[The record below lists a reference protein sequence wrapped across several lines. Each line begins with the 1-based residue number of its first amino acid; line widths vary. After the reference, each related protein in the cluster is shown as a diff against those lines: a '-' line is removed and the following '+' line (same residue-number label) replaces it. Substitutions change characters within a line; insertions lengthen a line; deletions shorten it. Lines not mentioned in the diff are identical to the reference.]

1 MRIRIHLTAGL
12 ILTLFPVFLA
22 AQAVKDG
29 TPVPGRVD
37 STVQAYC
44 ASWGAQSATQ
54 RAHLLASVWT
64 DATTYSDATPRV
76 LVGVQGLMTAMEDF
90 QKRRPGARFRCSNV
104 QIHHN
109 VFRFTWQMVDANEK
123 IQLTGMDFGELDPS
137 GRILRLVGFFGPP
150 PEVAP

>member
-1 MRIRIHLTAGL
+1 MRVRIHVAAALV
-12 ILTLFPVFLA
+12 LTLSPVILA
-22 AQAVKDG
+22 AQAVKDDA
-29 TPVPGRVD
+29 PVQARVD

-54 RAHLLASVWT
+54 RARLLASVWA
-64 DATTYSDATPRV
+64 DAATYSDGTPRT
-76 LVGVQGLMTAMEDF
+76 LAGVEALTTAMEEF
-90 QKRRPGARFRCSNV
+90 QKRRPGARFRCSKA

-123 IQLTGMDFGELDPS
+123 VQLTGMDFGEVDPS
-137 GRILRLVGFFGPP
+137 GHILRLVGFFGPP